1 MAKLTLEELNLELYK
16 KYRTTGRKPI
26 AREVTS
32 KEFDHACKKW
42 IKDGSYQNR
51 QRITAS
57 GKPALSLDF
66 ILGVEEWITLSD
78 KAWDIMTFNKKTDVK
93 VYPYE
98 KHCFNCGSK
107 MNVHREFTVAW
118 AAECPNCKV
127 GVIDTKDVDGGTFG
141 AGVRG

>member
-26 AREVTS
+26 ARVVTS
-32 KEFDHACKKW
+32 KEFEHARDKW
-42 IKDGSYQNR
+42 IADGSYRNR
-51 QRITAS
+51 MRLTQS
-57 GKPALSLDF
+57 GKPAMSLSF
-66 ILGVEEWITLSD
+66 ALGVEEWITLSD
-78 KAWDIMTFNKKTDVK
+78 LAWDVMNFRQKKDIK